1 MTDVAVVGRILRE
14 YHLRGAAPEGI
25 RRLSGSVRGTQVS
38 YLVSHDGPPLVIR
51 AYRADA
57 PVPVQFSGSAAE
69 TMAHWVT
76 GRAGTLACLA
86 EAGYPAPRPV
96 PSRTGEL
103 VGVAGPWLTWATS
116 YLEGP
121 ALLPSLDQL
130 RLLGRALG
138 LLHAQSF
145 DITGWRQGQPSSP
158 AGPAAGQRESAAG
171 APAGFA
177 GPASAGAG
185 PDGSD
190 TGETGHGEAGS
201 GAAAESAESAG
212 AGPAGA
218 GFGGAAE
225 RAGAGPAGRAA
236 AAAVPGL
243 AAWHPA
249 AAVAG
254 TLRRLRAVAPLLP
267 ADWRDMHAAFLA
279 TAEAV
284 QLSAPE
290 LPEALVHGDAWPGNA
305 VQPQAGPVM
314 LIDWDTAGLGL
325 PVLDLGNCLAECHLN
340 SNLPPDQPQAWLVR
354 PDAHR
359 IAAVA
364 SGYREVRELTAAE
377 RELLPEA
384 VRFGAAFV
392 GAIHCEAALTG
403 GASGPGMDTRLA
415 RLRNRLEVSPEVARL
430 ALRHL

>member
-1 MTDVAVVGRILRE
+1 MADAAVVGRILRE
-14 YHLRGAAPEGI
+14 YHLRGLDPEGI
-25 RRLSGSVRGTQVS
+25 RRLGGSVRGTRISYQVS
-38 YLVSHDGPPLVIR
+38 HGGPPLVIR
-51 AYRADA
+51 AFRAEA

-69 TMAHWVT
+69 TMTHWVT

-86 EAGYPAPRPV
+86 ETGYPAPRPV
-96 PSRTGEL
+96 PSRTGDL

-116 YLEGP
+116 YAEGT
-121 ALLPSLDQL
+121 ALAPSLEQL

-138 LLHAQSF
+138 TLHA
-145 DITGWRQGQPSSP
+145 
-158 AGPAAGQRESAAG
+158 
-171 APAGFA
+171 APAGITGLRQAPAPSSA
-177 GPASAGAG
+177 GPPQAHAASAPGETGGPATPATAGAG
-185 PDGSD
+185 
-190 TGETGHGEAGS
+190 AGQ
-201 GAAAESAESAG
+201 AG
-212 AGPAGA
+212 
-218 GFGGAAE
+218 
-225 RAGAGPAGRAA
+225 

-254 TLRRLRAVAPLLP
+254 TLRRLRAVAPMLP

-284 QLSAPE
+284 RQNAPD

-305 VQPQAGPVM
+305 VQPRPGLPGSRQAGGGQVM
-314 LIDWDTAGLGL
+314 LLDWETAGLGL
-325 PVLDLGNCLAECHLN
+325 PVLDLGNCLAECHLD
-340 SNLPPDQPQAWLVR
+340 SGLPPDRPEAWLVR

-364 SGYREVRELTAAE
+364 SGYREVRELTGAE

-384 VRFGAAFV
+384 VRFGAAFA

-403 GASGPGMDTRLA
+403 GASGPSMDARLG
-415 RLRNRLEVSPEVARL
+415 RLRNRLEISAEVARL